1 MIILMKCKR
10 FDDNSIEDETLSG
23 FDDNQSNHNHQH
35 SNHQHVI
42 INGKQYWIPKVPDK
56 VKPEL
61 KGHYKSYEDI
71 IDMYYKYALA
81 AGFNVR
87 KTTNR
92 KNAQHIIRLTY
103 LVCNRQGLPNT
114 CPVDTLNP
122 IKSKIQRRT
131 DSRRTACIR
140 FNMIKGRSTCLL
152 YEFVEEHN
160 HELMSQD
167 NILFSRYHR
176 QLNSCRNRSLSVF
189 LIRMMVPPK
198 LTVYILPLF
207 RYDMVFVPFTGIDNH
222 KKYVTFG
229 DRLLSKEG
237 IDLYTWL
244 LKSFLKAFGK
254 QPILVLSDKD
264 PTMKNS
270 IANVFPDS
278 IHRLCMRH
286 ITSKLPSK
294 VTIFH
299 LISFQSTLHSL

>member
-10 FDDNSIEDETLSG
+10 FDDNSVEDKTLSG

-42 INGKQYWIPKVPDK
+42 INGKQYWIPKVPDE

-71 IDMYYKYALA
+71 IDMHYKYALA
-81 AGFNVR
+81 AGSNVR

-92 KNAQHIIRLTY
+92 KNAQRIIRLRY
-103 LVCNRQGLPNT
+103 LVCNRQ
-114 CPVDTLNP
+114 
-122 IKSKIQRRT
+122 
-131 DSRRTACIR
+131 A
-140 FNMIKGRSTCLL
+140 
-152 YEFVEEHN
+152 
-160 HELMSQD
+160 
-167 NILFSRYHR
+167 
-176 QLNSCRNRSLSVF
+176 
-189 LIRMMVPPK
+189 
-198 LTVYILPLF
+198 YILPLF
-207 RYDMVFVPFTGIDNH
+207 RYDMVFVPFTGIYIH

-229 DRLLSKEG
+229 DRLLSKED

-244 LKSFLKAFGK
+244 LKSFMKAFGK
-254 QPILVLSDKD
+254 QPILVLSDQD

-286 ITSKLPSK
+286 ITSKLPLK